1 MFRQIY
7 RCIAALTLTAAM
19 AVSVVA
25 VTENSDRPAPV
36 ADKHWCC

>member
-1 MFRQIY
+1 MFRSIY

-19 AVSVVA
+19 ALSVVA
-25 VTENSDRPAPV
+25 VTDNADHSAPV